1 MKIGKVICRCGVRL
15 VPDTAALSRM
25 YVDQTSS
32 IDIPYLCEKC
42 GLPSEVCE
50 CGLERLR
57 VR

>member
-1 MKIGKVICRCGVRL
+1 L